1 MKTKLTIGCLGAIII
16 LILVSFTNVV
26 GVQSTTSGPVNES
39 PLFSFRTQ
47 NAINKKSETIL
58 TSDYLGKGINALS
71 FPLRDN
77 NEGIQK
83 VIERIRTMDDS
94 TFKRFVSNVVNQ
106 IKHKDSLKDIN
117 IKEFID
123 GLHQLRESKQNIFIY
138 KDVNDD
144 KRTWFRPNFYPTSCW
159 IPGCIILSII
169 ILIWIFFNWGTVFTS
184 PGCPINHF

>member
-1 MKTKLTIGCLGAIII
+1 MNTKILIGSIGVVAI

-26 GVQSTTSGPVNES
+26 GVQSTTSDSISNS
-39 PLFSFRTQ
+39 PLFNIRTQ
-47 NAINKKSETIL
+47 KAINQGSKTVL
-58 TSDYLGKGINALS
+58 TSNYLGKGLNALP

-94 TFKRFVSNVVNQ
+94 TFKRFVSNAVNQ
-106 IKHKDSLKDIN
+106 IKHKDNLKDID
-117 IKEFID
+117 IIEFIN

-169 ILIWIFFNWGTVFTS
+169 ILIWIFINW
-184 PGCPINHF
+184 